1 MGYIESLRE
10 IVGNAPVI
18 LVRASVLILNHSGEI
33 LLVRNAD
40 DTWGVPGGMMELGE
54 SVEESA
60 MREVREE
67 IGLQIKKLKLY
78 GVFSG
83 KELYTKLRNGHEYY
97 NVVIGYIC
105 TEFEGELKP
114 DGVEVLEAK
123 FCKPTELP
131 EKTDPFL
138 KSKIEENA
146 LHIATLLGINK

>member
-10 IVGNAPVI
+10 MVGNAPVI
-18 LVRASVLILNHSGEI
+18 LVRPSILILNQSDEI

-40 DTWGVPGGMMELGE
+40 DTWGIPGGMMEMGE

-78 GVFSG
+78 GVFSE

-123 FCKPTELP
+123 FYKPTELP
-131 EKTDPFL
+131 EKTDPYL

>member
-10 IVGNAPVI
+10 MVGNAPVI
-18 LVRASVLILNHSGEI
+18 LVRPSILILNKSGEI
-33 LLVRNAD
+33 LLVRHVDN
-40 DTWGVPGGMMELGE
+40 TWGVPGGFMELGE

-60 MREVREE
+60 RREVKEE
-67 IGLQIKKLKLY
+67 IGIQIKKLVLY

-114 DGVEVLEAK
+114 NGVEVLEAK
-123 FCKPTELP
+123 FYKPMELP
-131 EKTDPFL
+131 ENTDPYL
-138 KSKIEENA
+138 KSKIEEKA
-146 LHIATLLGINK
+146 LHIATLLGVNK

>member
-10 IVGNAPVI
+10 MVGNAPVI
-18 LVRASVLILNHSGEI
+18 LVRPSILILNKSGEI
-33 LLVRNAD
+33 LLVRHVDN
-40 DTWGVPGGMMELGE
+40 TWGVPGGFMELGE

-60 MREVREE
+60 RREVREE
-67 IGLQIKKLKLY
+67 IGIQIKKLVLY

-105 TEFEGELKP
+105 TEFEGELQP

-123 FCKPTELP
+123 FYKPTELP
-131 EKTDPFL
+131 ENTDSYL

-146 LHIATLLGINK
+146 LHIATIFAKDK

>member
-10 IVGNAPVI
+10 MVGNAPVI
-18 LVRASVLILNHSGEI
+18 LVRPSVLILNKSGEI
-33 LLVRNAD
+33 LLVRHVDN
-40 DTWGVPGGMMELGE
+40 TWGVPGGFMELGE

-60 MREVREE
+60 RREVKEE
-67 IGLQIKKLKLY
+67 IGIQIKKLVLY

-83 KELYTKLRNGHEYY
+83 KDLYTKLRKGHEYY
-97 NVVIGYIC
+97 NVVIGYVC

-123 FCKPTELP
+123 FYKPTELP
-131 EKTDPFL
+131 ENTDPYL

-146 LHIATLLGINK
+146 LHIATLLGVNK

>member
-10 IVGNAPVI
+10 MVGNAPVI
-18 LVRASVLILNHSGEI
+18 LVRPSILILNNSGEI
-33 LLVRNAD
+33 LLVRHGD
-40 DTWGVPGGMMELGE
+40 HTWGVPGGFMELGE

-60 MREVREE
+60 RREVREE
-67 IGLQIKKLKLY
+67 IGIQIKKLVLY

-123 FCKPTELP
+123 FYKPKELP
-131 EKTDPFL
+131 ENTDSYL

-146 LHIATLLGINK
+146 LHIATLLEVNK